1 MRSTGVQTDHFPPNQ
16 LWYPLFAARTAIGTC
31 SKRQSVFHQRQAR
44 ATSAEQMTLSS
55 LARPESTPATGACH
69 GFENRGCVHW
79 EGRTVKV
86 FSGAKLKLGTHS
98 VMSEQP
104 SAPET
109 TAGHRHVKS
118 SHGAATLALGPAGGP
133 TTTHRRSRHSRGNG
147 CGRSRWW
154 PASGCRPAHGR
165 GAPTVRLRSALLTRA
180 GRDAAAAGGA
190 PCRRCGSPASPPC
203 RGSPSTP

>member
-1 MRSTGVQTDHFPPNQ
+1 MDGHWQFREWRQTARPSRPCVLWGV
-16 LWYPLFAARTAIGTC
+16 LGREGTREGRMG
-31 SKRQSVFHQRQAR
+31 SRLSAGRPKASRAVHAR
-44 ATSAEQMTLSS
+44 AAAHASDRGVPRFREQGLRS
-55 LARPESTPATGACH
+55 LG
-69 GFENRGCVHW
+69 
-79 EGRTVKV
+79 GRTVKV

-104 SAPET
+104 SAPKT